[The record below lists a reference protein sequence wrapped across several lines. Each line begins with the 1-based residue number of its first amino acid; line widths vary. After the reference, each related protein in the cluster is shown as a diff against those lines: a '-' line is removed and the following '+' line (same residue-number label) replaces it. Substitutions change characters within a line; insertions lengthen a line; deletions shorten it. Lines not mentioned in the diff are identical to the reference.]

1 MPQAIP
7 KSSFE
12 HSDMGKRPNL
22 KNRSIGNSN
31 ALGLNTG
38 AVSTCG
44 RVTELD
50 RWLVKAALKRAGNPE
65 VTIRLWNGETFHT
78 SAKPFPNIIEI
89 LSRKTLWRLLFNPE
103 LQFGDAFSGGSVRV
117 EGDLIR
123 VLETLY
129 RGIQHSVPPG
139 SFSSKLSG
147 LINHV
152 PTNSRERS
160 RAHIHHHYDLGN
172 DFYQLWLDPKM
183 LYTCAYYPHPQAT
196 LEEAQTAKL
205 DHVCRKLQLK
215 SGQCVVD
222 AGCGWG
228 ALAIHMAKH
237 YGVTVQAYN
246 ISHQQ
251 ILFAKEKASEVGVAD
266 KVNFIEDDY
275 RNITGNFDAFVSVG
289 MLEHVGIEHYHE
301 LGRVA
306 SNVLRKGGRG
316 LIHSIGRNAPA
327 ANNPWIERRIFPGS
341 YPPSLSEMARIFE
354 PHAFSVL
361 DVENLRMHY
370 AKTCEAWLQRYE
382 SVVDTVRE
390 MYDEAFV
397 RAWRLYLAGS
407 VAAFTTGSLQLFQV
421 VFAQCKDNSIPLTR
435 EHLYL

>member
-1 MPQAIP
+1 
-7 KSSFE
+7 
-12 HSDMGKRPNL
+12 MGKRPNL
-22 KNRSIGNSN
+22 KNRPTENSN
-31 ALGLNTG
+31 ALGLNIGT
-38 AVSTCG
+38 ASTLG
-44 RVTELD
+44 KVAELD
-50 RWLVKAALKRAGNPE
+50 RWLVRAALKRAGNPE
-65 VTIRLWNGETFHT
+65 VTIRLWNGEAFHT
-78 SAKPFPNIIEI
+78 STTPFPNTIEI

-103 LQFGDAFSGGSVRV
+103 LQFGDAFSDGLVRV

-123 VLETLY
+123 VLEILY
-129 RGIQHSVPPG
+129 HGTQLSVPPG
-139 SFSSKLSG
+139 SFASKLSRW
-147 LINHV
+147 INQV
-152 PTNSRERS
+152 PTNSKERS

-183 LYTCAYYPHPQAT
+183 LYTCAYYPHPQASI
-196 LEEAQTAKL
+196 EEAQIAKL
-205 DHVCRKLQLK
+205 DHVCKKLQLK
-215 SGQCVVD
+215 SGQCIVD

-237 YGVTVQAYN
+237 YGVTVKAYN

-251 ILFAKEKASEVGVAD
+251 ILFAREKASEAGVAD

-275 RNITGNFDAFVSVG
+275 RNIKGNFDAFVSIG
-289 MLEHVGIEHYHE
+289 MLEHVGVEHYHE
-301 LGRVA
+301 LGHVA
-306 SNVLRKGGRG
+306 FNALKKGGRG

-327 ANNPWIERRIFPGS
+327 ANNPWIERRVFPGS
-341 YPPSLSEMARIFE
+341 YPPSLSEMAKIFE
-354 PHAFSVL
+354 PYAFSIL

-382 SVVDTVRE
+382 SVADTVRE

-421 VFAQCKDNSIPLTR
+421 VFAQREDNSIPLTR